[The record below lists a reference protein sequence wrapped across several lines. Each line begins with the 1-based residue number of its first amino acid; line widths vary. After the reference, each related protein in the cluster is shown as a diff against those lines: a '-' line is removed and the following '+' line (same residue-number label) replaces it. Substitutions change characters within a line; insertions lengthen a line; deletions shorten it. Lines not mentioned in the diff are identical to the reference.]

1 MPALHLLQVMSPEAI
16 AIVCAPTDPSRKYGV
31 FRLSDPGGV
40 KTIGSC
46 QRRGFHPHDNP
57 PDGSPIYEQCG
68 HVKMDAQL
76 AVEVLDLR

>member
-1 MPALHLLQVMSPEAI
+1 MSPEAI
-16 AIVCAPTDPSRKYGV
+16 AIVCAPTDSQRKYGV

-40 KTIGSC
+40 KVIGNC

-57 PDGSPIYEQCG
+57 PDGSPIYESAG

-76 AVEVLDLR
+76 KVEVLDLR